1 MGTPAGTEQNGGNRM
16 NCKKELVLTGFK
28 VQFVDLRDS
37 KPRTPQEEIYTV
49 DREFLDALG
58 LLHQEITD
66 TIKGR
71 YEKIGCKVFSVEKI
85 GPKRVVTLDLNRLFT
100 EAATTPEEVNA

>member
-1 MGTPAGTEQNGGNRM
+1 M

-28 VQFVDLRDS
+28 VQFVDLREP

-58 LLHQEITD
+58 LLHLEITD
-66 TIKGR
+66 TIRSR
-71 YEKIGCKVFSVEKI
+71 YERLGYKVFSVAKI
-85 GPKRVVTLDLNRLFT
+85 SPKRVVTLDLNRLFT
-100 EAATTPEEVNA
+100 EAATAPEEVSG